1 MEINY
6 TSFIPLTLFDF
17 EVMAILW
24 QTCDNGVPAT
34 TELLQVIRYI
44 GFPKEKQSP
53 TSKVDAK

>member
-6 TSFIPLTLFDF
+6 TSFIPRTLFDF
-17 EVMAILW
+17 EVMTILW

-34 TELLQVIRYI
+34 TELLQVIRYR
-44 GFPKEKQSP
+44 GCPKEKQSP